1 MDIITIITFACA
13 VILLSHEFSK
23 LKKRI
28 ERLEDHIDQIRNEE
42 MSYILMEDVRRAKEK
57 AFKNAMSRYHPD
69 HAE

>member
-1 MDIITIITFACA
+1 MDIITIITLACA
-13 VILLSHEFSK
+13 VILLSREFYK

-28 ERLEDHIDQIRNEE
+28 ERLEDHIDKMNNEE
-42 MSYILMEDVRRAKEK
+42 LPYILMEDVRRAKEK